1 MRTPTR
7 TSRLEPAQSPRGSCP
22 SLSCPRRSRDEGGSL
37 KDKRAIV
44 GISEARRRAA
54 AAAAGRRPSRHW
66 TKHAWHPGRAPP
78 QNPKSSIKMRS
89 PDKPS
94 ARSTINSW
102 LNRMW
107 QKFFL
112 LLRKATMSP
121 QGPKT
126 SLMTSSPAFSGS
138 PPTNTVLQPGGRG
151 RVDGGGSSWETSAWA
166 FVTTGGAPFKC
177 SDNGCAIGADLRRD
191 VLTGV
196 LREERAS
203 AAADDLLDA
212 GGVTRRRR
220 RGLRASADQLGG

>member
-1 MRTPTR
+1 MRR
-7 TSRLEPAQSPRGSCP
+7 DGDRLGIGQNMHGIPAEP
-22 SLSCPRRSRDEGGSL
+22 
-37 KDKRAIV
+37 
-44 GISEARRRAA
+44 
-54 AAAAGRRPSRHW
+54 
-66 TKHAWHPGRAPP
+66 PP
-78 QNPKSSIKMRS
+78 QNPKSSIKIWS
-89 PDKPS
+89 PEKPS

-177 SDNGCAIGADLRRD
+177 SDNGCAIGADWRRD
-191 VLTGV
+191 
-196 LREERAS
+196 RAS
-203 AAADDLLDA
+203 LVVGRPYRGFA
-212 GGVTRRRR
+212 GRACIR
-220 RGLRASADQLGG
+220 RGG